1 LTMSP
6 TGLARFS
13 SCRSSS
19 TSATRARTS
28 RRCNS
33 DARSLSAWPAAVS
46 GAPLFDFVGW
56 SPSPGRED
64 LCALGRTPMA
74 PAFHCDEWRGVGTAT
89 ARSDKEDE
97 TMVVATAKIG
107 DFDLRRRSAG

>member
-1 LTMSP
+1 
-6 TGLARFS
+6 
-13 SCRSSS
+13 
-19 TSATRARTS
+19 
-28 RRCNS
+28 
-33 DARSLSAWPAAVS
+33 
-46 GAPLFDFVGW
+46 
-56 SPSPGRED
+56 
-64 LCALGRTPMA
+64 MA